1 MDANSGLSDVKMWR
15 LFMEVY
21 DMDDDYLM
29 EEILHLDYNRHKQI
43 EKIIGN
49 YLKKG
54 TLTPE
59 ERQSLLGYYLL
70 YWHDDELED

>member
-1 MDANSGLSDVKMWR
+1 MDASSGLSDVKMWR

-29 EEILHLDYNRHKQI
+29 EEILHLDYDRHPQI
-43 EKIIGN
+43 NKIVGN

-54 TLTPE
+54 TLNLE
-59 ERQSLLGYYLL
+59 ERQNLLGYYLL

>member
-1 MDANSGLSDVKMWR
+1 MDVNSGLSNVKMWK

-29 EEILHLDYNRHKQI
+29 EEILHLDHDRHPQI
-43 EKIIGN
+43 SKIIGN

-54 TLTPE
+54 EITEE

-70 YWHDDELED
+70 YWHDDEFED